1 MAVRNVDEGILTIKD
16 SLGTKYN
23 NLVFA
28 LKNGCFSAAGLAEGT
43 NSATLKTAY
52 AISYTIDGRMYYK
65 AATDN
70 IAMTA
75 LSAQADNTYRKY
87 LVEINSSGDVSIL
100 AGTAASTAAAAKWPA
115 RSSSGK
121 AVIGGFQIATSGGTF
136 TSGTTDIT
144 GGTGVTETF
153 YDFGILDDATTQ
165 EGTSFVEE
173 IPTS

>member
-1 MAVRNVDEGILTIKD
+1 MSVRRVDEGVLTIQD

-28 LKNGCFSAAGLAEGT
+28 LKNGCFSSGGLAEGT
-43 NSATLKTAY
+43 NAGTMQIAR
-52 AISYTIDGRMYYK
+52 AINYTIDGQMYNK
-65 AATDN
+65 AVTDN

-75 LSAQADNTYRKY
+75 QTAQADNTYRRY
-87 LVEINSSGDVSIL
+87 LVEINSSGTVSTL

-121 AVIGGFQIATSGGTF
+121 AVIGGVLIATSGGTF
-136 TSGTTDIT
+136 TMGTTDLSAAGIT
-144 GGTGVTETF
+144 DTW
-153 YDFGILDDATTQ
+153 YDFGFLDDSTTQ
-165 EGTSFVEE
+165 EGTSFVDE